1 MGVRDGT
8 GQTFESPLGTSRRLS
23 DCSEDAP
30 MAPSPEGP
38 LGESRAGL
46 GFRKLF
52 GNGRNRPGKKEGP
65 VASGSCEP
73 ALHAPRRWGL
83 SAEAVAHLG
92 DRLCQF
98 WRRFCGCFTTRTR
111 DTSERAYDDLRAQL
125 TMDTERNFAHMDR
138 TLNGGDGQALQH
150 FMSNSPWS
158 GPAVFEQMQAEIKA
172 PPALAQGST
181 LMLDESAE
189 EKAGMHNVGA
199 SRQYNGRLGKV
210 DVCRVDTCLTYANGG
225 LWRMVDGELFLPE
238 EWFGAAFAQT
248 RQALG
253 IPPDRAFETKI
264 ALGLKMVKRVKAKGV
279 PFDLLACDALYGRDS
294 QFRADLAAENVQYG
308 AQVPA
313 EPLVYLSEPRVGIP
327 PKWGQRGRPR
337 TRLRV
342 LSGQR
347 LQEVRAL
354 AQHPQTVGQRVQ
366 VRLTERGWLT
376 ADFAVRRVW
385 TVAAGQRPRIEWL
398 VMRRNSEGDC
408 SYTLLNAPTDTPQA
422 CLIASS
428 CRRYFTERTFED
440 AKTEIGW
447 DEFQAQ
453 KYRAWEHHLAL
464 TAAAL
469 WFVAQTKMVW
479 AQMYMRDPALAH
491 QLEVEVLPALS
502 TANVRGFLKAVWPL
516 PQLTPQEAM
525 DLVITHLIHRARSTS
540 SRLKSQ
546 VKPQDSS

>member
-1 MGVRDGT
+1 MAPYPEWTLEERLAGT
-8 GQTFESPLGTSRRLS
+8 RLRRLS
-23 DCSEDAP
+23 E
-30 MAPSPEGP
+30 PER
-38 LGESRAGL
+38 E
-46 GFRKLF
+46 
-52 GNGRNRPGKKEGP
+52 RPAQDEPAEAYEG
-65 VASGSCEP
+65 CEL

-92 DRLCQF
+92 DRLSQF
-98 WRRFCGCFTTRTR
+98 WLRFRGCFTPRTR
-111 DTSERAYDDLRAQL
+111 DTSTHAYDYLRAQL
-125 TMDTERNFAHMDR
+125 TMDTERNFANMER

-158 GPAVFEQMQAEIKA
+158 GPAVFEQIQAEIKA
-172 PPALAQGST
+172 TPALAHGST
-181 LMLDESAE
+181 LILDESAD
-189 EKAGMHNVGA
+189 EKAGTHNAGA

-225 LWRMVDGELFLPE
+225 LWAMVDGELFLPE
-238 EWFGAAFAQT
+238 EWFGVAFAQT
-248 RQALG
+248 RQVLG
-253 IPPDRAFETKI
+253 IPPDRTFETKI

-279 PFDLLACDALYGRDS
+279 PFALVACDALYGRDS
-294 QFRADLAAENVQYG
+294 QFRAALAAEDVQYA

-313 EPLVYLSEPRVGIP
+313 DTLVYRSEPHVGVP
-327 PKWGQRGRPR
+327 PKRGKRGRPP
-337 TRLRV
+337 TRLQV

-347 LQEVRAL
+347 PHEVRAL
-354 AQHPQTVGQRVQ
+354 AQQPQTVWQRVQ
-366 VRLTERGWLT
+366 VRFTERGWLT
-376 ADFAVRRVW
+376 ADFTVRRVW
-385 TVAAGQRPRIEWL
+385 TVAAGQRPRAEWL
-398 VMRRNSEGDC
+398 VIRRNSDGDC

-422 CLIASS
+422 CLIAWS

-469 WFVAQTKMVW
+469 WFVAQTKLVW
-479 AQMYMRDPALAH
+479 AQMYTRDPELAH

-502 TANVRGFLKAVWPL
+502 TANVRELLKAVLPL
-516 PQLTPQEAM
+516 PQLTPAEAM

>member
-1 MGVRDGT
+1 
-8 GQTFESPLGTSRRLS
+8 
-23 DCSEDAP
+23 
-30 MAPSPEGP
+30 
-38 LGESRAGL
+38 
-46 GFRKLF
+46 
-52 GNGRNRPGKKEGP
+52 
-65 VASGSCEP
+65 
-73 ALHAPRRWGL
+73 
-83 SAEAVAHLG
+83 
-92 DRLCQF
+92 
-98 WRRFCGCFTTRTR
+98 
-111 DTSERAYDDLRAQL
+111 
-125 TMDTERNFAHMDR
+125 
-138 TLNGGDGQALQH
+138 
-150 FMSNSPWS
+150 
-158 GPAVFEQMQAEIKA
+158 
-172 PPALAQGST
+172 
-181 LMLDESAE
+181 
-189 EKAGMHNVGA
+189 
-199 SRQYNGRLGKV
+199 
-210 DVCRVDTCLTYANGG
+210 
-225 LWRMVDGELFLPE
+225 MVDGELFLPE

-248 RQALG
+248 RQELG
-253 IPPDRAFETKI
+253 IPPDRMFETKI

-294 QFRADLAAENVQYG
+294 QFRADLAAENVQYA

-313 EPLVYLSEPRVGIP
+313 DTSVYLNEPRVGLP
-327 PKWGQRGRPR
+327 PKRGKRGRPR

-347 LQEVRAL
+347 PQEVRAL
-354 AQHPQTVGQRVQ
+354 AQHPQTVWERVQ

-385 TVAAGQRPRIEWL
+385 TVAAGQRPRTEWL
-398 VMRRNSEGDC
+398 VIRRNSDGAC

-422 CLIASS
+422 CLIAGS

-469 WFVAQTKMVW
+469 WFVAQTKLAWM
-479 AQMYMRDPALAH
+479 QMYARDPALAH

-502 TANVRGFLKAVWPL
+502 TANVRELLKAVLPL
-516 PQLTPQEAM
+516 PQLTPEEAM